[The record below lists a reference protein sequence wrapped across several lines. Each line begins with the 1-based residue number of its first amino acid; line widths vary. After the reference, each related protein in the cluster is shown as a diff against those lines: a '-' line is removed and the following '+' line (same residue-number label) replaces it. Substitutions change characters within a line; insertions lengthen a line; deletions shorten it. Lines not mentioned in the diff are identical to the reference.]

1 MIIFFEQH
9 VETSERYVLISAF
22 SERKKL
28 SSNLTVFLNKY
39 DELLFQRK
47 KPIPRRGQL
56 GPQPAKFQRPLLRN
70 P

>member
-28 SSNLTVFLNKY
+28 SSNLTVFFNKY

-47 KPIPRRGQL
+47 KPIPRKGTLGSQL
-56 GPQPAKFQRPLLRN
+56 AKSQRPLLRN
-70 P
+70 L